1 MNSVLERTGRDGNGH
16 RAGTMDFQGT
26 GTFVGCGPG
35 GHHIVDQQQALLA
48 EVTPAFKC
56 ASHIAQAILVR
67 QIGLGRRGACAY
79 ERLKV
84 YWKAE

>member
-16 RAGTMDFQGT
+16 RAGTMDFQGA
-26 GTFVGCGPG
+26 GTFVGCGSG

-48 EVTPAFKC
+48 EVTPAFEC
-56 ASHIAQAILVR
+56 ASHIAQALLVR
-67 QIGLGRRGACAY
+67 QIGLGRRGARAY

-84 YWKAE
+84 DWKAE